1 MIADGR
7 RHRPAVLPRAARGG
21 APPPGALSRPPG
33 RAPARAPHGAGRLGL
48 HLAGDRGVRGHP
60 VRDVA
65 RACPRGGDLLHHVF
79 PEAEGAAR
87 GGGLPQPHLPPHG
100 RQGHR
105 RAHEGAPRG
114 GAGRDHR
121 GRADH
126 LPHRRVPLRLR
137 AGADAAGRRSL
148 RGAPHAGE
156 GGPHPPGAGLMA
168 ELILSRNF
176 SVPDAHTLRVY
187 REGGGYKGW
196 DKAKGMEPAAITE
209 EVKKSNLRGLGGAGF
224 PTGVKWGF
232 IPKGSTA
239 PKYLVVNAD
248 EGEPGT
254 FKDRYILERDPHAL
268 IEGMMIAARAID
280 SRLGYV
286 YIRGEYVQPWRI
298 FSAALKEAY
307 DAGLLGAGVPGGGFD
322 IVVHRGAGAYI
333 CGEETGLI
341 SSLEGKKGWPKV
353 KPPFPA
359 VKGAFGH
366 PTIVN
371 NVETLACLPHI
382 LTRGAEWFAGLGT
395 KTQGGTRLYSVSGH
409 VVRPGVVE
417 APVSVTLHQLIY
429 EQCGGM
435 RDGRKLKAVV
445 PGGSSAAILTP
456 DEIDI
461 AMDVDGPK
469 SKGSMIGSAGI
480 VVMDDTVSIPDALMV
495 VARFYAHESCGQCTP
510 CRESTGWI
518 YKMTHRI
525 VEGKGRKEDLD
536 TILDVAKRGA
546 GTTICAFYD
555 GAVGPYISYIEKFRE
570 EFEALIR
577 SGAHA
582 HA

>member
-1 MIADGR
+1 
-7 RHRPAVLPRAARGG
+7 
-21 APPPGALSRPPG
+21 
-33 RAPARAPHGAGRLGL
+33 
-48 HLAGDRGVRGHP
+48 
-60 VRDVA
+60 
-65 RACPRGGDLLHHVF
+65 
-79 PEAEGAAR
+79 
-87 GGGLPQPHLPPHG
+87 
-100 RQGHR
+100 
-105 RAHEGAPRG
+105 
-114 GAGRDHR
+114 
-121 GRADH
+121 
-126 LPHRRVPLRLR
+126 
-137 AGADAAGRRSL
+137 
-148 RGAPHAGE
+148 
-156 GGPHPPGAGLMA
+156 MA
-168 ELILSRNF
+168 EKILSKNF
-176 SVPDAHTLRVY
+176 DVRDAHTLRVY
-187 REGGGYKGW
+187 RETGGYRGW
-196 DKAKGMEPAAITE
+196 DKARGMEPAAITE

-224 PTGVKWGF
+224 PTGVKWSF

-268 IEGMMIAARAID
+268 IEGMLIAARAVD
-280 SRLGYV
+280 SRMGFV
-286 YIRGEYVQPWRI
+286 YIRGEYVQPWRV
-298 FSAALKEAY
+298 FSAAVQEAY
-307 DAGLLGAGVPGGGFD
+307 DAGLLGKEVPGGGFD
-322 IVVHRGAGAYI
+322 VVIHRGAGAYI

-341 SSLEGKKGWPKV
+341 SSLEGKKGWPKL

-359 VKGAFGH
+359 VKGAFGQ

-371 NVETLACLPHI
+371 NVETLACLPPI

-409 VVRPGVVE
+409 VARPGVVE
-417 APVSVTLHQLIY
+417 APVSVTLRALIY
-429 EQCGGM
+429 EHCGGM
-435 RDGRKLKAVV
+435 RGGRPLKAVV

-461 AMDVDGPK
+461 PMDVDGPK
-469 SKGSMIGSAGI
+469 SKGSMIGSAGVI
-480 VVMDDTVSIPDALMV
+480 VMDDTVSIPDALMV

-536 TILDVAKRGA
+536 NIVDVAKRGA

-570 EFEALIR
+570 EFETLIR

-582 HA
+582 

>member
-1 MIADGR
+1 
-7 RHRPAVLPRAARGG
+7 
-21 APPPGALSRPPG
+21 
-33 RAPARAPHGAGRLGL
+33 
-48 HLAGDRGVRGHP
+48 
-60 VRDVA
+60 
-65 RACPRGGDLLHHVF
+65 
-79 PEAEGAAR
+79 
-87 GGGLPQPHLPPHG
+87 
-100 RQGHR
+100 
-105 RAHEGAPRG
+105 
-114 GAGRDHR
+114 
-121 GRADH
+121 
-126 LPHRRVPLRLR
+126 
-137 AGADAAGRRSL
+137 
-148 RGAPHAGE
+148 
-156 GGPHPPGAGLMA
+156 MA
-168 ELILSRNF
+168 ERILTRNF
-176 SVPDAHTLRVY
+176 DVKDAHALRVY
-187 REGGGYKGW
+187 REGGGYQGW
-196 DKAKGMEPAAITE
+196 EKAKGMEPADIAE

-239 PKYLVVNAD
+239 PRYLVVNAD

-254 FKDRYILERDPHAL
+254 FKDRYLMERDPHAL
-268 IEGMMIAARAID
+268 IEGMLIAARAIG
-280 SRLGYV
+280 SHLGFI

-298 FSAALKEAY
+298 LSDAVKEAY
-307 DAGLLGAGVPGGGFD
+307 DAGLLGKNVQGTGFD
-322 IVVHRGAGAYI
+322 FEIVVHRGAGAYI

-359 VKGAFGH
+359 VKGAFGQ

-382 LTRGAEWFAGLGT
+382 INRGGEWFAGLGT

-409 VVRPGVVE
+409 V
-417 APVSVTLHQLIY
+417 
-429 EQCGGM
+429 GG
-435 RDGRKLKAVV
+435 RALKAVV

-461 AMDVDGPK
+461 PMDVDGPK

-480 VVMDDTVSIPDALMV
+480 IVMDETVSIPDALMV

-518 YKMTHRI
+518 YKISRRL

-555 GAVGPYISYIEKFRE
+555 GAVGPYISYIEKFRS
-570 EFEALIR
+570 EFEDLIR
-577 SGAHA
+577 TPTHA
-582 HA
+582 

>member
-1 MIADGR
+1 MAEKILSKNFD
-7 RHRPAVLPRAARGG
+7 VQG
-21 APPPGALSRPPG
+21 ANT
-33 RAPARAPHGAGRLGL
+33 
-48 HLAGDRGVRGHP
+48 
-60 VRDVA
+60 
-65 RACPRGGDLLHHVF
+65 
-79 PEAEGAAR
+79 
-87 GGGLPQPHLPPHG
+87 
-100 RQGHR
+100 
-105 RAHEGAPRG
+105 
-114 GAGRDHR
+114 
-121 GRADH
+121 
-126 LPHRRVPLRLR
+126 
-137 AGADAAGRRSL
+137 L
-148 RGAPHAGE
+148 RG
-156 GGPHPPGAGLMA
+156 
-168 ELILSRNF
+168 
-176 SVPDAHTLRVY
+176 Y
-187 REGGGYKGW
+187 RDGGGYRGW
-196 DKAKGMEPAAITE
+196 DKAKGMEPVAITE

-268 IEGMMIAARAID
+268 IEGMLIAARAID
-280 SRLGYV
+280 SRVGFV
-286 YIRGEYVQPWRI
+286 YIRGEYVQPWRA
-298 FSAALKEAY
+298 FSAAVKEAY
-307 DAGLLGAGVPGGGFD
+307 DAGLLGPNVPGGGFD
-322 IVVHRGAGAYI
+322 IVTHRGAGAYI

-359 VKGAFGH
+359 VKGAFGQ

-371 NVETLACLPHI
+371 NVETLACLPPI
-382 LTRGAEWFAGLGT
+382 ITRGAEWFAGLGT

-409 VVRPGVVE
+409 VARPAVVE
-417 APVSVTLHQLIY
+417 APVSVTLRQLIY
-429 EQCGGM
+429 DHCGGI
-435 RDGRKLKAVV
+435 RGGRRLKAVV

-461 AMDVDGPK
+461 PMDVDGPK
-469 SKGSMIGSAGI
+469 SKGSMIGSAGVI
-480 VVMDDTVSIPDALMV
+480 VMDETVSIPDALMV

-518 YKMTHRI
+518 YKMSHRI

-536 TILDVAKRGA
+536 NILDVAKRGA

-577 SGAHA
+577 RGAHA
-582 HA
+582 